1 MRAIFLTQ
9 WFDPEPGAI
18 CGLPLAKWLSRRGYA
33 IKVLTGFPNYPGGNL
48 YPGYRMRWRQ
58 REELEGVQVL
68 RVPLIPSHDRS
79 ALGRVANYGSFAL
92 SAATIGA
99 LSIGKADVG
108 YVYHPPATV
117 GLPAMVLKGL
127 RGIPFVYHIAD
138 MWPESVVESG
148 MVGDG
153 LSRKL
158 VEGLLS
164 SWCRLVYAQAE
175 AITVLSPGFKHLL
188 VERGVP
194 AAKIHVIYN
203 WSDDEVFRPLPRD
216 PALADELGLGGRFN
230 IVYAGNLGPFQ
241 GLETVIRAAAR
252 LKDVPAIQIVIVGTG
267 QKEAELK
274 ALASAESPQNVRFV
288 GRRQFWEMPKIYSLA
303 DVLLVHLKD
312 LPFFQATIP
321 SKTQV
326 SLACGRPVLMAVR
339 GDAAEIVAG
348 AQAGLACAPEN
359 EAELAET
366 IRAFYRLSRE
376 EREAMGARGREFYL
390 KEMSLDIGGAKMDAL
405 LREVAGKHRG
415 REAAAS
421 GVPRRES

>member
-9 WFDPEPGAI
+9 WFNPEPGAI
-18 CGLPLAKWLSRRGYA
+18 RGLPLAKWLSRRGYA
-33 IKVLTGFPNYPGGNL
+33 IKVLTGFPNYPEGNL

-153 LSRKL
+153 LRRKL

-203 WSDDEVFRPLPRD
+203 WSDDEVFRPVPKD
-216 PALADELGLGGRFN
+216 PALEARLGLRGRFN
-230 IVYAGNLGPFQ
+230 IVYAGNLGVFQ
-241 GLETVIRAAAR
+241 GLETVIKAAVR
-252 LKDVPAIQIVIVGTG
+252 VKDQAAIQVVFVGTG
-267 QKEAELK
+267 QREAELR
-274 ALASAESPQNVRFV
+274 AFAHESGASNVLFLGNRPYRDMPQV
-288 GRRQFWEMPKIYSLA
+288 YSLA
-303 DVLLVHLKD
+303 DALLVHLKD
-312 LPFFQATIP
+312 LPFFTATIP
-321 SKTQV
+321 GKTQI
-326 SLACGRPVLMAVR
+326 SLAAGRPILMGVR
-339 GDAAEIVAG
+339 GDAADLVREAG
-348 AQAGLACAPEN
+348 AGVSCKPEDPADLA
-359 EAELAET
+359 
-366 IRAFYRLSRE
+366 RAMLEMYSMPRQQLE
-376 EREAMGARGREFYL
+376 EMGARGRAYYQTHL
-390 KEMSLDIGGAKMDAL
+390 SL
-405 LREVAGKHRG
+405 EVAGGKMDELFRQVVADRRQDGGDRG
-415 REAAAS
+415 EP
-421 GVPRRES
+421 VH

>member
-18 CGLPLAKWLSRRGYA
+18 RGLPLAEWLTRRGHS
-33 IKVLTGFPNYPGGNL
+33 IKVLTGFPNYPGGNI
-48 YPGYRMRWRQ
+48 YPGYRLRLRQ
-58 REELEGVQVL
+58 REVMKGIPVL
-68 RVPLIPSHDRS
+68 RVPLYPSHDGS
-79 ALGRVANYGSFAL
+79 ALRRIFNYGSFAL
-92 SAATIGA
+92 SASSLGTLLIG
-99 LSIGKADVG
+99 GADVG

-148 MVGDG
+148 MVGEG
-153 LSRKL
+153 LGRKL
-158 VEGLLS
+158 VAGLLS
-164 SWCRLVYAQAE
+164 SWCRLVYGQAR
-175 AITVLSPGFKHLL
+175 AITVLSPGFKRLL

-203 WSDDEVFRPLPRD
+203 WTDEEVFRPLSRD
-216 PALADELGLGGRFN
+216 PALADELGFGDRFN
-230 IVYAGNLGPFQ
+230 IVYAGNLGVFQ

-252 LKDVPAIQIVIVGTG
+252 LKDEPAIQIVMVGTG
-267 QKEAELK
+267 QKEAILK
-274 ALASAESPQNVRFV
+274 ALAAELRTHNVLFV

-312 LPFFQATIP
+312 LPFFNATIP

-339 GDAAEIVAG
+339 GDAAEIVEKAR
-348 AQAGLACAPEN
+348 AGLTCAPEDD
-359 EAELAET
+359 AALAET
-366 IRAFYRLSRE
+366 IRKFFRLSRE

-390 KEMSLDIGGAKMDAL
+390 NEMSLEIGGAKMDAL
-405 LREVAGKHRG
+405 LREVAGRRHQWKS
-415 REAAAS
+415 ATS
-421 GVPRRES
+421 GVPKFEP